1 MTITDTHAEQRT
13 ITYREAVREAMS
25 EAMRADDRVFLMGE
39 DVGEYGGCY
48 AVSKGMLD
56 EFGYDRI
63 IDTPLSESG
72 FVGAGIGAALGGMR
86 PIVEVMTV
94 NFSLLAMDQIVNTAA
109 LMLHMSGGQFNVPIV
124 IRMATGA
131 GRQLAAQHSHSWEA
145 WYAHVPGLKV
155 VAPATVEDA
164 RWMLDTALADPD
176 PVVMFEHAGLYNV
189 TGELPVDGKP
199 VDITTARI
207 RKPGDDVSII
217 TYGGSLGKC
226 LDAADTLAEE
236 GISAEVVDLRSLR
249 PLDIDTIVDS
259 VTRTH
264 RLIVVDE
271 GWKSVGLSAEIVAI
285 VTEDALWELDAPVR
299 RVCGAEVPVPY
310 AKHMEEASVP
320 QVPGIIDAAH
330 EVMGR

>member
-1 MTITDTHAEQRT
+1 MTVTDAPTRAVT
-13 ITYREAVREAMS
+13 MTYREAIREAMS
-25 EAMRADDRVFLMGE
+25 EAMRADSRVFLMGE

-48 AVSKGMLD
+48 AVSKGMLE
-56 EFGYDRI
+56 EFGGERI

-155 VAPATVEDA
+155 VAPATIDDA
-164 RWMLDTALADPD
+164 RWMLPSALEDPD
-176 PVVMFEHAGLYNV
+176 PVIMFEHAGLYNV
-189 TGELPVDGKP
+189 RGDVTPDGGPVDL
-199 VDITTARI
+199 TTARI
-207 RKPGDDVSII
+207 RRSGDDVTLV
-217 TYGGSLGKC
+217 TYGGSLAKS
-226 LDAADTLAEE
+226 LDAAEALVAD
-236 GISAEVVDLRSLR
+236 GVSVEVLDLRSLR
-249 PLDIDTIVDS
+249 PIDVPAILDS
-259 VTRTH
+259 VARTH
-264 RLIVVDE
+264 RLVVVDE
-271 GWKSVGLSAEIVAI
+271 GWKSVGLSAEIVAL
-285 VTEDALWELDAPVR
+285 VAEHALWDLDAPVR
-299 RVCGAEVPVPY
+299 RVCGIEVPVPY

-320 QVPGIIDAAH
+320 QVPGIVEAVR